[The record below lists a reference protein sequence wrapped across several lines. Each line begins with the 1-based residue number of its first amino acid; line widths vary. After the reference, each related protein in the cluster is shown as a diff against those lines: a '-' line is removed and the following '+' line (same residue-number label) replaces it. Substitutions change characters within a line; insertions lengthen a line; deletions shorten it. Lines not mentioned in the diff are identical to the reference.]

1 MTEGFV
7 VAATYNSTTEAE
19 MARERLESAGITA
32 VVHSDNA
39 GGMYPQLDLVDG
51 VAVLVDPADL
61 EAAKDILSPPAG
73 PPPAEPDESEEGGE
87 D

>member
-7 VAATYNSTTEAE
+7 VVATYNSTTEAE

-32 VVHSDNA
+32 LVHADNA

-61 EAAKDILSPPAG
+61 EAAKDILSPPASAS
-73 PPPAEPDESEEGGE
+73 PAEPDETEEGGE